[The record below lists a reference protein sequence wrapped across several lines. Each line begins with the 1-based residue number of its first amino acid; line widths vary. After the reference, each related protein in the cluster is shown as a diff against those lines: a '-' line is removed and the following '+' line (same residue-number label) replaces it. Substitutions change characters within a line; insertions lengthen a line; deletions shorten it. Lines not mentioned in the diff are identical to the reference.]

1 MRHSVNIS
9 TDEMNRLVERGGG
22 VSGMGRVGTS
32 VANRKMFRTTPALV
46 WTGIVVRAIRL
57 RNLIAAATI
66 VTALL
71 VSFLGGGAAN
81 ATQNLSVFFGPICI
95 WTFDLGEDLRFQTR
109 NDLAERVSNRI
120 RIKIEAFERRE
131 VWAAPGCIQPDKPE
145 FDRQL
150 TMELSVKRQKI
161 KLDGRDLN
169 LVIAGGVSTN
179 GLLQEHE
186 LQPVVIV
193 QAERVSDDQVVDALV
208 EFVDRV
214 VVAPLRRP

>member
-1 MRHSVNIS
+1 M
-9 TDEMNRLVERGGG
+9 
-22 VSGMGRVGTS
+22 
-32 VANRKMFRTTPALV
+32 PALAG
-46 WTGIVVRAIRL
+46 TGIVARAI
-57 RNLIAAATI
+57 
-66 VTALL
+66 
-71 VSFLGGGAAN
+71 
-81 ATQNLSVFFGPICI
+81 
-95 WTFDLGEDLRFQTR
+95 ETR
-109 NDLAERVSNRI
+109 NDLAERVSSRI
-120 RIKIEAFERRE
+120 RAEVEAFQPRRK
-131 VWAAPGCIQPDKPE
+131 VWAAPGCIQPDKLE

-193 QAERVSDDQVVDALV
+193 QEERVSDDQVVDALV

-214 VVAPLRRP
+214 VVAALRRS